1 MKKFLLLASVAGCL
15 LAHNAMAGGYGNSQS
30 GTSGTL
36 TLYATIGTTTDW
48 AMIDVNFG
56 NILLG
61 DAAEDDDV
69 IATFTDGSINYVEG
83 KVIAHGT
90 AEPGCIALSSY
101 GNLATGVSFSP
112 ASVDLKD
119 SSYRTVAQVTNLG
132 VGDKITGI
140 PGCTVDDEQ
149 GYYIDAQLVLKDR
162 NNAIYGETLSGT
174 TTVTLQF

>member
-1 MKKFLLLASVAGCL
+1 MKKYLLLASVAGCL
-15 LAHNAMAGGYGNSQS
+15 LNAGNVMADDISDL
-30 GTSGTL
+30 SGTL

-48 AMIDVNFG
+48 TMIDVNFG

-61 DAAEDDDV
+61 DAEDDDV

-112 ASVDLKD
+112 ASVDLRD

-140 PGCTVDDEQ
+140 PGCTADDEQ
-149 GYYIDAQLVLKDR
+149 GYYIDAQLVIKDR
-162 NNAIYGETLSGT
+162 DNAIYGETLSGT
-174 TTVTLQF
+174 TTVTLTF